1 MFGTKTTVVAV
12 TLLVGALVFWM
23 GRPVATPTA
32 ASIVQSSFLELH
44 RNAHLDN
51 LPVQEMNDQTVVFSS
66 AEHQ

>member
-1 MFGTKTTVVAV
+1 MFGTKTIVFAV
-12 TLLVGALVFWM
+12 TLLVGALAFWM
-23 GRPVATPTA
+23 GRPAAIPTA
-32 ASIVQSSFLELH
+32 ASVVQASFLELH